1 MRMRMSLSTFS
12 SLPLSTLSTM
22 VPRRKETPTWVIPLH
37 PEHTSTIRHFFL
49 VICQILM
56 DSVSLAKKWKFYV
69 NLRLG
74 SPQVRW
80 TSVLWKWL
88 EFFPG
93 NISCWK
99 FNGRQLYMGREPGC
113 WYLYRCSHGN
123 WASDRVDDRPWKESC
138 WNHVGNLHRHGS
150 KLWRKIQELE
160 IEEEGIWWSHQPPYK
175 RWQKPGHEKS
185 F

>member
-80 TSVLWKWL
+80 TSVLLRWL

-93 NISCWK
+93 NISYWK
-99 FNGRQLYMGREPGC
+99 FKEDDFTWGGNHAADICIGAPMAIGPPIALMIDPERSLVGIMLGICTGMAASCEGRFK
-113 WYLYRCSHGN
+113 S
-123 WASDRVDDRPWKESC
+123 WK
-138 WNHVGNLHRHGS
+138 
-150 KLWRKIQELE
+150 
-160 IEEEGIWWSHQPPYK
+160 
-175 RWQKPGHEKS
+175 
-185 F
+185 